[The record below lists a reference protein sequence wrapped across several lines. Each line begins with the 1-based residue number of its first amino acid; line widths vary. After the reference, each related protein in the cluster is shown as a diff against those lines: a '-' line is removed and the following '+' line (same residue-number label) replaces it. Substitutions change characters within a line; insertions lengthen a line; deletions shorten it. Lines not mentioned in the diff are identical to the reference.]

1 VQKWFGLLAALAAG
15 FVIFYFGSVTPP
27 PAPADAPPTSFS
39 AGRAMADIR
48 AMGSVAHPV
57 GSPANAEVRDYL
69 IRRMTGLG
77 LNPVVER
84 GSSFEIRGAD
94 IAGGTVD
101 NVIGV
106 LPGRDRSAPA
116 LVLMAHHDSV
126 PGSPGAADDT
136 AGVASALEIV
146 RAIKT
151 KGVPERDVMLV
162 ITDGEEAGLLGA
174 RAFFDQSPLAAH
186 VGYIINMETR
196 GGGGRTVMFETAADD
211 GGDIALY
218 HRTAWMPES
227 NALTVFIYQHLPND
241 TDFTVA
247 KQHGKVGLNYAF
259 IGRQFDYHSPSS
271 TPAALD
277 VGSLQHMGAQIL
289 PTAIALAFGPLP
301 ARAPDVVYG
310 NVLGGLMAVYPV
322 WFGWV
327 LLIAAAGLIAFGA
340 TRAMTLKAYGWVDVA
355 RGVGASLYTVATAG
369 VLLDLARKATGVGAG
384 WIPYR
389 AILARFA
396 TFEVMM
402 LVVAVG
408 AISATAIFAGRG
420 GRSRWIAAGL
430 AMIAGAACSLFGGF
444 DSAALVL
451 GGCGFVI
458 GVVTFGRPARLPGSW
473 TGLLIVALLSALVVQ
488 VLAPTAAYIL
498 TWPLLT
504 ACLAAALTAAGADQ
518 GRWRRSLAMGVELI
532 AATLLFAWLGAL
544 FHSLLQ
550 GLDLPLL
557 GVFPAWMAA
566 LMVWPLVFPDRPE
579 DSRLLPA
586 GAFVVVGLILA
597 AWLHLTSPWTP
608 RHPNSVE
615 PVYVL
620 NPAAHKA
627 WRASLLKPDIW
638 TRDVLTAEGGALVK
652 LPLAFKALPVDAA
665 AARPAAVEPAPVTM
679 SAAADGQVSITAH
692 LHPGAA
698 RLIVTFTSA
707 TAIDGVSINGKPALY
722 TPRGG
727 RPSLY
732 VLKAGAQGR
741 IIWSGPDGFTLSF
754 HTADPNSVKVR
765 TAEVYDHWLGGKPL
779 PKLPPTDQAWDMAG
793 SSFVIGSGTNK
804 P

>member
-1 VQKWFGLLAALAAG
+1 VRKWFGLLAALIAG
-15 FVIFYFGSVTPP
+15 FLIFYFGSVTPP
-27 PAPADAPPTSFS
+27 PAPADAPPADFS
-39 AGRAMADIR
+39 AGRAMADIH
-48 AMGSVAHPV
+48 AMGSVPHPV

-69 IRRMTGLG
+69 IRRMNSLG
-77 LNPVVER
+77 LNPAVER
-84 GSSFEIRGAD
+84 ASSFEIRGAN
-94 IAGGTVD
+94 IAGGTVE
-101 NVIGV
+101 NVIGL
-106 LPGRDRSAPA
+106 LPGRDRKAPA

-136 AGVASALEIV
+136 AGVASALEIM

-151 KGVPERDVMLV
+151 RGAPARDIMVV

-174 RAFFDQSPLAAH
+174 RAFFDQNPLAAH

-196 GGGGRTVMFETAADD
+196 GGGGRTVMFETAAND

-218 HRTAWMPES
+218 RRTARMPDS

-277 VGSLQHMGAQIL
+277 VGSLQHMGAEIL

-301 ARAPDVVYG
+301 PRAPDVAYG
-310 NVLGGLMAVYPV
+310 NLLGGLMAAYPQ
-322 WFGWV
+322 WFGWI
-327 LLIAAAGLIAFGA
+327 LLIAAAGLIAVGA
-340 TRAMTLKAYGWVDVA
+340 TRAMTVKAFAWVDVA
-355 RGVGASLYTVATAG
+355 RGVGGSLYIIAIAG
-369 VLLDLARKATGVGAG
+369 ALLELARRATGVETG

-389 AILARFA
+389 AILARFP

-408 AISATAIFAGRG
+408 AVSGAAIFAGRG

-430 AMIAGAACSLFGGF
+430 PLIAGAACSLFGGF
-444 DSAALVL
+444 DPLALAL
-451 GGCGFVI
+451 GGVGFII
-458 GVVTFGRPARLPGSW
+458 GLVTFGRPARLAGSW
-473 TGLLIVALLSALVVQ
+473 TGLLIVALLAALVLQ
-488 VLAPTAAYIL
+488 RLAPTAAYIL
-498 TWPLLT
+498 TWPLLL
-504 ACLAAALTAAGADQ
+504 ACLAAALTAAGSAQ
-518 GRWRRSLAMGVELI
+518 RHPQRAVAKGVNLI
-532 AATLLFAWLGAL
+532 AAALLFAWLGAL

-557 GVFPAWMAA
+557 GVVPAWLAA
-566 LMVWPLVFPDRPE
+566 LMIWPLVLPDRPE
-579 DSRLLPA
+579 ASHAWPA
-586 GAFVVVGLILA
+586 VACVGAGLVLA

-615 PVYVL
+615 PVYML
-620 NPAAHKA
+620 NPAAHRA
-627 WRASLLKPDIW
+627 WRASLLKPDRW
-638 TRDVLTAEGGALVK
+638 TRDVLTAEGGGLTK
-652 LPLAFKALPVDAA
+652 ISLAFKPLPVEAAAAHPVDAK
-665 AARPAAVEPAPVTM
+665 PAPVTLN
-679 SAAADGQVSITAH
+679 AAADGRVSLTAH

-698 RLIVTFTSA
+698 TLIVTFSSA
-707 TAIDGVSINGKPALY
+707 APIDAVSINGTPTLY

-727 RPSLY
+727 RATLY
-732 VLKAGAQGR
+732 ALKAGEAGR
-741 IIWSGPDGFTLSF
+741 ILWSGPDGFNLRF
-754 HTADPNSVKVR
+754 HTDNPGKVQVH
-765 TAEVYDHWLGGKPL
+765 TAEVYDRWLGVKP
-779 PKLPPTDQAWDMAG
+779 PPPPPPTDQAWDMAG
-793 SSFVIGSGTNK
+793 SSFVIGSAARQ